1 MRRLSRTIRTSG
13 PLLAAPS
20 VMDFYLILGV
30 DRGASVREVKRAY
43 TRLARRYHPDIN
55 PGDREAAAFY
65 RRATEAYDTL
75 QDPERRKTYDAHGH
89 RAPQIQGASIEFHG
103 FDFSAPVPG
112 ASATFAELFS
122 EVLRE
127 DRDDA
132 TIADRTGSDLHAD
145 ITLSFEEALMG
156 TERRMV
162 VTRLGA
168 CAACAGTGVR
178 RAAETPCVD
187 CEGAGTSR
195 WRRGHMVFTKTCATC
210 GGTGRQ
216 RQQPC
221 GSCRAEGVVSET
233 EEITIQVPAGVADG
247 ALMRVPDKGH
257 TGRGGG
263 AAGDLYITATVGAHR
278 LFVRDG
284 DDLRLEAPISVSE
297 AVLGATFDVP
307 AVDGRVTLRI
317 PPGTASGQQF
327 RVKGEG
333 APSPRTGERGDLIV
347 TVTLALPRVKDD
359 RSKELLR
366 EFGRIHSTDVRS
378 DLFAE

>member
-1 MRRLSRTIRTSG
+1 
-13 PLLAAPS
+13 
-20 VMDFYLILGV
+20 MDFYLILGV
-30 DRGASVREVKRAY
+30 DRGASVQEVKRAY
-43 TRLARRYHPDIN
+43 TRLARRYHPGIN

-75 QDPERRKTYDAHGH
+75 RDPERRKMYDTHGH
-89 RAPQIQGASIEFHG
+89 RPPSVQGASIEFHG

-122 EVLRE
+122 EVLHE
-127 DRDDA
+127 ARDDES
-132 TIADRTGSDLHAD
+132 TPSRTGSDLHAD

-156 TERRMV
+156 AERRMM
-162 VTRLGA
+162 VTRLDA

-178 RAAETPCVD
+178 RAAETPCAD
-187 CEGAGTSR
+187 CDGAGTSL

-221 GSCRAEGVVSET
+221 GSCRAEGVVSRT
-233 EEITIQVPAGVADG
+233 EEITVQIPAGVADG
-247 ALMRVPDKGH
+247 ARMRVPEKGH
-257 TGRGGG
+257 AARGGG
-263 AAGDLYITATVGAHR
+263 APGDLYITATVGAHR

-297 AVLGATFDVP
+297 AVLGAIFEVP
-307 AVDGRVTLRI
+307 GVDGRVRLRI
-317 PPGTASGQQF
+317 PPGTSSGQQF
-327 RVKGEG
+327 RVKDQGV
-333 APSPRTGERGDLIV
+333 PSPRTGERGDLVV
-347 TVTLALPRVKDD
+347 TVTLVLPRVKDE
-359 RSKELLR
+359 RSKELLQ
-366 EFGRIHSTDVRS
+366 EFEQIHSTDVRR

>member
-1 MRRLSRTIRTSG
+1 
-13 PLLAAPS
+13 
-20 VMDFYLILGV
+20 MDFYLILGV
-30 DRGASVREVKRAY
+30 DREASVQEVKRAY

-55 PGDREAAAFY
+55 PGDRESAAFY

-75 QDPERRKTYDAHGH
+75 RDPERRKMYDTQGYL
-89 RAPQIQGASIEFHG
+89 APPVQSASIEFHG

-122 EVLRE
+122 EVLHE
-127 DRDDA
+127 ARDDEA
-132 TIADRTGSDLHAD
+132 IPVRTGSDLHAD
-145 ITLSFEEALMG
+145 IRLSFGEALMG
-156 TERRMV
+156 TERRMM
-162 VTRLGA
+162 VTRLDA

-178 RAAETPCVD
+178 RAAETPCAD
-187 CEGAGTSR
+187 CEGAGTSL

-221 GSCRAEGVVSET
+221 GSCRAEGVVSRT
-233 EEITIQVPAGVADG
+233 EEITIQIPAGVADG
-247 ALMRVPDKGH
+247 ARMRVPGKGH
-257 TGRGGG
+257 AGRGGG
-263 AAGDLYITATVGAHR
+263 AAGDLYITAAVGAHR

-307 AVDGRVTLRI
+307 AVDGRVRLRI
-317 PPGTASGQQF
+317 PPGTSSGQQF
-327 RVKGEG
+327 RVKDQG

-347 TVTLALPRVKDD
+347 TVTLVLPRVKDE
-359 RSKELLR
+359 RSKELLQ
-366 EFGRIHSTDVRS
+366 EFEQIHSTDVRS
-378 DLFAE
+378 DLFVE